1 MIKDMS
7 LNFKAGAMNFF
18 YYMCYCGAMLYLTS
32 YLIYKGFNTAQIGI
46 LLFVSNILGAS
57 LQNILAIRADEK
69 GGSILIRQALIQLGG
84 VVFLMAS
91 LIVWDMPKTYI
102 YVAYLVIAMLLMSV
116 QTSLYSISVAYESL
130 GKALKFS
137 ILRGV
142 GSLGFA
148 VTSLCLGNY
157 LVGKT
162 VDKAMPV
169 AIVGGLLTILSL
181 SSLPAIGLPGKKIH
195 KESGDDRGREK
206 LVKQKNFYKKYP
218 IFINLFI
225 AYILL
230 YSGHVFLN
238 NYLAQIVKNVGGD
251 TSNLG
256 MASTLAALCE
266 MPAMFLYSRFRKWR
280 SDRFWL
286 TTSGICFTVK
296 IGILA
301 LAKNMF
307 WINFSQA
314 MNFCTFGFFTP
325 AYVYFANNLVDEDDM
340 VKGQS
345 IGLGAVSVGGAAG
358 SIIGGTGMH
367 ILGVSGSL
375 ALITVFSA
383 LGSIFLA
390 YSLYFKQFKP
400 KY

>member
-18 YYMCYCGAMLYLTS
+18 YFMCYCGAMLYATS
-32 YLIYKGFNTAQIGI
+32 YLMYKGFNAAEIGL
-46 LLFVSNILGAS
+46 LLFLGNILGAW
-57 LQNILAIRADEK
+57 LQNFLAGRADEK
-69 GGSILIRQALIQLGG
+69 GGSVLIRQALVQLGG
-84 VVFLMAS
+84 VMFFMAS
-91 LIVWDMPKTYI
+91 LIIWDMPKTYI
-102 YVAYLVIAMLLMSV
+102 YVAYLIIALLMMSV

-130 GKALKFS
+130 GKPLKFS
-137 ILRGV
+137 VLRGI

-148 VTSLCLGNY
+148 ITSLWLGNY

-162 VDKAMPV
+162 VDKAIPV
-169 AIVGGLLTILSL
+169 AFLGGLLTMLCVA
-181 SSLPAIGLPGKKIH
+181 SLPAIGLPGKKVE
-195 KESGDDRGREK
+195 KEIKDDRAGEK
-206 LVKQKNFYKKYP
+206 FAKQKNFYKKYP
-218 IFINLFI
+218 ILINLFI

-256 MASTLAALCE
+256 TASTLAALCE
-266 MPAMFLYSRFRKWR
+266 MPAMFLYSRFRKWK

-286 TTSGICFTVK
+286 TTAGICFTLK

-301 LAKNMF
+301 MAKNML
-307 WINFSQA
+307 WINLSQA

-325 AYVYFANNLVDEDDM
+325 AYVYFANSVVDKDDM

-375 ALITVFSA
+375 ALVTVFSA

-390 YSLYFKQFKP
+390 YSLYFKQTKA